1 MNILLYA
8 AGIAFAFGLVIFVHE
23 FGHFF
28 VAKKSGVKVER
39 FSFGLGPEMFGFK
52 WGETRYCIAWL
63 PLGGEVR
70 MAGEFPDGEGNPAP
84 VEPGEDTSRHFFS
97 QPWYRRIL
105 IAFAGPFMNYVLA
118 AVIFFSMLMIWGEA
132 IQTNRTQVGQVMAG
146 MPAEKAGVMPGDRV
160 VSVQGEPVDDFADLA
175 AKIHNR
181 PDQATDLIFL
191 RDGKEIKLTIVP
203 QNEKG
208 TGLIGIKPADPI
220 VARQKIGVVA
230 SVKKSFAQCWD
241 ISAGTL
247 YYLGQK
253 IMARQRPD
261 VAGPLGIGQVI
272 VKAVKSGPEDF
283 FFLIAMISVA
293 IGLFNLFPIPML
305 DGGHVLYYVI
315 EGIRGRPLSPNIM
328 GKANIV
334 GLAFLLSLLVFA
346 TMNDVQR
353 FKAMRQKPE
362 IAQSK

>member
-1 MNILLYA
+1 
-8 AGIAFAFGLVIFVHE
+8 
-23 FGHFF
+23 
-28 VAKKSGVKVER
+28 
-39 FSFGLGPEMFGFK
+39 
-52 WGETRYCIAWL
+52 
-63 PLGGEVR
+63 
-70 MAGEFPDGEGNPAP
+70 
-84 VEPGEDTSRHFFS
+84 
-97 QPWYRRIL
+97 
-105 IAFAGPFMNYVLA
+105 
-118 AVIFFSMLMIWGEA
+118 
-132 IQTNRTQVGQVMAG
+132 
-146 MPAEKAGVMPGDRV
+146 
-160 VSVQGEPVDDFADLA
+160 
-175 AKIHNR
+175 
-181 PDQATDLIFL
+181 
-191 RDGKEIKLTIVP
+191 
-203 QNEKG
+203 
-208 TGLIGIKPADPI
+208 
-220 VARQKIGVVA
+220 
-230 SVKKSFAQCWD
+230 
-241 ISAGTL
+241 
-247 YYLGQK
+247 
-253 IMARQRPD
+253 MARQRPD